1 MHPENLGCYRYI
13 IDTAGSFGVAATF
26 QHVNFLSK
34 KEENAQAVYDCA
46 VLGIKNFKHY
56 VNNSNVF
63 KSSSDVDMLY
73 DTIREIRDYAKVRKV
88 KVKIKPEI
96 TDKQALYRYYLD
108 VPGATLKRC
117 LEVGNMF
124 LIQPDGTVCACFE
137 CYSIGNLTK
146 SSLREILENSHS
158 IDLFQKLQSADDNPI
173 CKRCCKGQ
181 F

>member
-1 MHPENLGCYRYI
+1 MKNL
-13 IDTAGSFGVAATF
+13 T
-26 QHVNFLSK
+26 
-34 KEENAQAVYDCA
+34 AQAVYDCA

>member
-1 MHPENLGCYRYI
+1 MHPENIGCYRYI

-34 KEENAQAVYDCA
+34 KEEIAQAVYDCA
-46 VLGIKNFKHY
+46 VLGKKDLKHY

-63 KSSSDVDMLY
+63 ENSPDVDILY
-73 DTIREIRDYAKVRKV
+73 DTIREIQDYAKVKKV

-96 TDKQALYRYYLD
+96 TDKQALYRYYMDGL
-108 VPGATLKRC
+108 GATLKHC

-137 CYSIGNLTK
+137 CYSIGILTK

-158 IDLFQKLQSADDNPI
+158 IGLIRKLQSADDNPV